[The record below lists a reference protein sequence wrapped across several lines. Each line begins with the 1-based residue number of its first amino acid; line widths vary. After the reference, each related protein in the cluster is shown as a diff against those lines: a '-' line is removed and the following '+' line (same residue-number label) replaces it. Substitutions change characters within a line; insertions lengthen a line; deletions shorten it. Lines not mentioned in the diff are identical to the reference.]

1 LYALRVACTL
11 TRETIGGGPVA
22 RVFEEGRRRKR
33 EERTQE
39 CAVGTRVGGGQGFL
53 LSPLPR

>member
-1 LYALRVACTL
+1 
-11 TRETIGGGPVA
+11 VA